1 MPDAERIAAEL
12 KAAYD
17 ESWELGRRRVGTYFA
32 DMVEV
37 RHHPP
42 LPQDGVKS
50 GAQVEEE
57 SVAEFGAYKKLLAD
71 FREETT
77 IRAEGDRVHCDVVL
91 AGRLA
96 DGTEVRAPVR
106 QVLTVRDGVAVKT
119 EVVIAPEVLTQ
130 LVDIVRAGGKP
141 VDLG

>member
-1 MPDAERIAAEL
+1 MSDAERIAAEL
-12 KAAYD
+12 QAAYD
-17 ESWELGRRRVGTYFA
+17 ESWETGRRRVATYFG

-37 RHHPP
+37 RHQPP
-42 LPQDGVKS
+42 LPQDGVKP
-50 GAQVEEE
+50 GAQVAEE

-77 IRAEGDRVHCDVVL
+77 IRADGDEVRCDVVL

-106 QVLTVRDGVAVKT
+106 QVLTFRDAVAVKT
-119 EVVIAPEVLTQ
+119 EVVIAPEVLAQ
-130 LVDIVRAGGKP
+130 LVDIVRAGGKS